1 MGSDTATALPARPS
15 RRRFLKKAFG
25 GAGLAAFGVLPSGCT
40 GEPPVQLPAPRPV
53 PWRLKDLSSASTQL
67 RTLADGRLYLHIR
80 HQVLR
85 GVTPR
90 MLAWWF
96 ANLEG
101 EMALAGKT
109 WPRYL
114 VWHPVDHI
122 SVRYARRRPDGS
134 IGPGAQIHI
143 REALGARLD
152 YLVDVVTTIE
162 KLDETG
168 FVHGLR
174 LLGVEVMRLAYS
186 FTPVAEGTLYENS
199 LTFGPGAAPL
209 RPLFNAVI
217 RPRVF
222 PDDRARAWLKHNVE
236 EVGSFE
242 HFLPGLYASRA

>member
-1 MGSDTATALPARPS
+1 MGGDTVSAVASRS
-15 RRRFLKKAFG
+15 RRRFLRNAFG
-25 GAGLAAFGVLPSGCT
+25 GAGLAAVGLHPTGCA
-40 GEPPVQLPAPRPV
+40 GEPPIALPPPRPV
-53 PWRLKDLSSASTQL
+53 PWRLKDLSSAGTEL
-67 RTLADGRLYLHIR
+67 RTLADGRLHLSIR
-80 HQVLR
+80 HEVLR

-90 MLAWWF
+90 MLVWWF

-101 EMALAGKT
+101 EMTLAGKT

-162 KLDETG
+162 KLDEGG
-168 FVHGLR
+168 FAHGLR
-174 LLGVEVMRLAYS
+174 IFGMQVMRMAYT

-199 LTFGPGAAPL
+199 LTLGPDAAPL
-209 RPLFNAVI
+209 RPLFNGI
-217 RPRVF
+217 RSRLF
-222 PDDRARAWLKHNVE
+222 PDDRGRAWLKHNVE

-242 HFLPGLYASRA
+242 HFLPGLYAGRA